1 MPSKIVGIT
10 IDIEGKTS
18 GLTKSLQ
25 EANSSINKTTNAL
38 KDVNK
43 ALQLDPTNVDLLAQK
58 EILLNKQIEQT
69 NNKLEILSQVATDAN
84 DALARG
90 DISEEQYA
98 SLTAEISRTESALGD
113 LEAEA
118 NSSSSSLE
126 EVGTSAEEAG
136 SDTED
141 FGETASKACEIAAS
155 AFAAVVAAAAAVGAA
170 LVEIGLEGA
179 SALLNTTT
187 GAATLADNI
196 NTLSKT
202 TGLSTETLQ
211 ELNYASKLLDVDTST
226 VTGSITKLTK
236 TMNSAADGSEATAAK
251 FEALGI
257 AYVDSSGEM
266 RDAETVFWEAIDAL
280 GQIDNETERDAAAME
295 LFGKSAK
302 ELNPLIEAGSDA
314 FAELADEANAVGYVM
329 DNETL
334 DSFNALQ
341 DNLDRLDNISLAVSN
356 SFGAVLLPVLTDLSS
371 EGVSLL
377 GDFSAALASSGGDIE
392 EIGAIIEEFAP
403 EAVSLINKYAPQ
415 VISIIEKVIGT
426 VLDIAVSLAPQI
438 LSLAGSLIEQLGEAI
453 ANNAEALSLAF
464 GELLSSAVNSII
476 SLLPVL
482 IPIAIELVLTLVN
495 AILDNASLIVDSAIQ
510 LVLTLVNSILAP
522 EQINT
527 ILLAAT
533 TIITT
538 ILNGLTSALPVL
550 IPAAVNA
557 IITIVD
563 TLLSG
568 GCLEQIIQA
577 ALVLITTLATS
588 LVEYLPVLIS
598 YLPTIIAGI
607 RSFLTG
613 DALPEIIEAGYYL
626 LTSLVGD
633 LPAIISALLSAMVT
647 IISDLGSYIT
657 GEGAT
662 DLFNCFQAAFNGI
675 IEGAS
680 TWGYDLI
687 QNFIDGILSQFSN
700 LTNTVKDVATL
711 VDDYIGFSVPKFPPL
726 SDFDKSGKDMID
738 LFISSMNSEEGALE
752 QALTNTAGIISAGW
766 DNSLTA
772 SANAATYSSAND
784 NISRLESAISS
795 PVSSAEGGSWIFPIY
810 IGDEHIDTIVVDA
823 VDRYNY
829 ISGGH

>member
-1 MPSKIVGIT
+1 MASKIVGIT

-38 KDVNK
+38 KDVDK
-43 ALQLDPTNVDLLAQK
+43 ALKLDPTNVELLAQK
-58 EILLNKQIEQT
+58 ETLLNKQIEQT

-118 NSSSSSLE
+118 NNSSSSLDE
-126 EVGTSAEEAG
+126 IGTSAEEAG
-136 SDTED
+136 TDTEE
-141 FGETASKACEIAAS
+141 FGETAAKACEVAAS

-179 SALLNTTT
+179 TALVNATT
-187 GAATLADNI
+187 GAAELSDDI
-196 NTLSKT
+196 NTLSKV
-202 TGLSTETLQ
+202 TGLSTDTIQ
-211 ELNYASKLLDVDTST
+211 ELNYASELLDVDTST

-257 AYVDSSGEM
+257 AYVDSSGQM

-314 FAELADEANAVGYVM
+314 FKELADEANSVGYVM
-329 DNETL
+329 SGETL
-334 DSFNALQ
+334 DSFNELQ

-392 EIGAIIEEFAP
+392 TIGSIIEEFAP
-403 EAVSLINKYAPQ
+403 QAIALINKYSPQ
-415 VISIIEKVIGT
+415 IISIIEKVFGT
-426 VLDIAVSLAPQI
+426 VLEIAVSLAPQI
-438 LSLAGSLIEQLGEAI
+438 LSLAGSLIEQLGSAI
-453 ANNAEALSLAF
+453 ANNAEALALAF

-476 SLLPVL
+476 TLLPVL
-482 IPIAIELVLTLVN
+482 VPIAVELVLTLVN
-495 AILDNASLIVDSAIQ
+495 AILDNAGLIIDSAIQ
-510 LVLTLVNSILAP
+510 LILTLVNSILAP

-527 ILLAAT
+527 ILTAAT
-533 TIITT
+533 SIVVT
-538 ILNGLTSALPVL
+538 LMNGLTSALPAL
-550 IPAAVNA
+550 IPAAINA

-568 GCLEQIIQA
+568 GCLEQIISA

-588 LVEYLPVLIS
+588 LIDYLPVLIS

-607 RSFLTG
+607 RNFLTG
-613 DALPEIIEAGYYL
+613 DALPEIIEAGFYL
-626 LTSLVGD
+626 LTSIVAD
-633 LPAIISALLSAMVT
+633 LPNIIAALLSAMVT
-647 IISDLGSYIT
+647 IISDLGNYIIT
-657 GEGAT
+657 DGAS

-680 TWGYDLI
+680 TWGKDLI
-687 QNFIDGILSQFSN
+687 QNFIDGIVNQFPN
-700 LTNTVKDVATL
+700 LTDAVNSAAQL
-711 VDDYIGFSVPKFPPL
+711 VDDYIGFSVPKFGPL
-726 SDFDKSGKDMID
+726 STFDKSGKDFID
-738 LFISSMNSEEGALE
+738 LFISSMESEESALE
-752 QALTNTAGIISAGW
+752 DALTNTAGAISAGFG
-766 DNSLTA
+766 NSLTA
-772 SANAATYSSAND
+772 SAAAATYSSANES
-784 NISRLESAISS
+784 ISRIESAVSS
-795 PVSSAEGGSWIFPIY
+795 PVGAEGGSWIFPIY

-823 VDRYNY
+823 MDRYNY